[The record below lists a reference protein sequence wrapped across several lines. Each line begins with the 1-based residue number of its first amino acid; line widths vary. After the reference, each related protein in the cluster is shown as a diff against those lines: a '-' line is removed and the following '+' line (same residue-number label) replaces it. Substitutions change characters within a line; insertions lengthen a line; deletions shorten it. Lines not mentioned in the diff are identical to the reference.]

1 MSAEGPFPVNTI
13 LAEAIDDQDYYPLS
27 SALDPTI
34 TPTTERASFRLAL
47 GAGRHGGR
55 FTAGN
60 VGRHEGAV
68 LLLSS
73 SSSPSSPSSSSPSSS
88 GVVSQLSIGQSYRPS
103 ILATTKMKVDVT

>member
-1 MSAEGPFPVNTI
+1 MSAEGPFPVKTI

-68 LLLSS
+68 LLVLLLLLLLLLLLESS
-73 SSSPSSPSSSSPSSS
+73 
-88 GVVSQLSIGQSYRPS
+88 VN
-103 ILATTKMKVDVT
+103 

>member
-68 LLLSS
+68 LLLLLLLLLMLLPKNAWRQSRV
-73 SSSPSSPSSSSPSSS
+73 SPDRLFPTH
-88 GVVSQLSIGQSYRPS
+88 G
-103 ILATTKMKVDVT
+103 